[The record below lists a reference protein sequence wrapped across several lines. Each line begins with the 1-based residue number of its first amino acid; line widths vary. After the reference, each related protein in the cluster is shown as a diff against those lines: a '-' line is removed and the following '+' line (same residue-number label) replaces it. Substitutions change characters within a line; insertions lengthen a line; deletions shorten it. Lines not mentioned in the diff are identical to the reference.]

1 MFIKNDPEYNT
12 DHNAG
17 WTIGGFTQRWFWLLS
32 PHGRSSGLLLSEMEL
47 GKYIGDTEI
56 WIYYIYI
63 YTIAMFHGAW
73 SFIIWHPLNICTSL
87 KKSSSILDDC
97 FFKMVQFHHHISGYS
112 MESLDPIIHQESY
125 LVYGPHINL
134 PAKIKA
140 KDEQSHHQSRRHGI
154 PKKQTQN
161 PSMFLY
167 M

>member
-56 WIYYIYI
+56 WIYYIYNCNVS
-63 YTIAMFHGAW
+63 W
-73 SFIIWHPLNICTSL
+73 CLIIHHLASL
-87 KKSSSILDDC
+87 KYLHHFEKIIEYTWWL

-125 LVYGPHINL
+125 LVFGPHINL

>member
-1 MFIKNDPEYNT
+1 MNY
-12 DHNAG
+12 
-17 WTIGGFTQRWFWLLS
+17 WWFYPAMVLAFKS
-32 PHGRSSGLLLSEMEL
+32 P
-47 GKYIGDTEI
+47 
-56 WIYYIYI
+56 
-63 YTIAMFHGAW
+63 W
-73 SFIIWHPLNICTSL
+73 SFIRAATFWNGIGEIYWWYWDMNILYIYNCNVSWCLIIHHLASL
-87 KKSSSILDDC
+87 QYLHHFEKIIKYTWWL

-125 LVYGPHINL
+125 LVFFFYINL

>member
-1 MFIKNDPEYNT
+1 MNYWWFYPAMVLAFKSPWSFIRAATFWN
-12 DHNAG
+12 G
-17 WTIGGFTQRWFWLLS
+17 IG
-32 PHGRSSGLLLSEMEL
+32 
-47 GKYIGDTEI
+47 EI
-56 WIYYIYI
+56 YWWYWDMNILYIYI

-87 KKSSSILDDC
+87 KKTSSILDDC

-125 LVYGPHINL
+125 LVFGPHINL